1 MIGCVAFAQQK
12 KNAASKKQ
20 ATAKTTATKPTATK
34 PATTN
39 AVTTPKSATTPTKT
53 ETTTT
58 TKAVATTKPTTR
70 AAFYKTPYATRNSGS
85 FDKSTHLISLTYG
98 FPNTLDYN
106 GYFYS
111 ANESGIGPVT
121 VRYEFP
127 IRDEAG
133 VGLSVSGA
141 TKKWNYYGGYTTKIT
156 GISISPLGFYHF
168 NKLIPI
174 TKLDVYAA
182 VGASIDLRNYSYDDP
197 YYNNSDT
204 SDLEINPAGL
214 VGARYYFTDSFSAM
228 AEVGEGSYSVF
239 RIGVSFRL

>member
-1 MIGCVAFAQQK
+1 MIGCVAFAQK
-12 KNAASKKQ
+12 KKPAPKKQ
-20 ATAKTTATKPTATK
+20 ATTKTTATKTTAK
-34 PATTN
+34 NMVIA
-39 AVTTPKSATTPTKT
+39 PKSATVATKI

-58 TKAVATTKPTTR
+58 TTKEAATTKPTTR
-70 AAFYKTPYATRNSGS
+70 SAFYKTPYATRNSGS

-127 IRDEAG
+127 IREEAG

-141 TKKWNYYGGYTTKIT
+141 TKKWDYYGGYTTKIT

-182 VGASIDLRNYSYDDP
+182 VGASIDLSNYSYDDP

-214 VGARYYFTDSFSAM
+214 VGARYYFTEAFSAM
-228 AEVGEGSYSVF
+228 AEVGEGSYSIF

>member
-1 MIGCVAFAQQK
+1 MKTRAILILFLLMMNCVAFAQKKKSAQK
-12 KNAASKKQ
+12 KH
-20 ATAKTTATKPTATK
+20 TTTVAKSS
-34 PATTN
+34 TTN
-39 AVTTPKSATTPTKT
+39 TVTAQKT
-53 ETTTT
+53 VTTT
-58 TKAVATTKPTTR
+58 TKPAEMTKPTTR
-70 AAFYKTPYATRNSGS
+70 SAFYKTPYATRNSGS

-141 TKKWNYYGGYTTKIT
+141 TKKWDYYGDNTTKIT

-174 TKLDVYAA
+174 SKFDVYAA

-204 SDLEINPAGL
+204 SDLEIDPAGL
-214 VGARYYFTDSFSAM
+214 VGARYYFTDAFSGM